1 MVCATTN
8 KNTNVS
14 AENGGM
20 KMGFGIKLGTGRTYC
35 RFCLRHLQKG
45 QPAIYY
51 GGYKSSGQVHA
62 LAEHCPYLTE
72 RLLEMEVI
80 K

>member
-20 KMGFGIKLGTGRTYC
+20 KMGFGIKLGTGRTHC
-35 RFCLRHLQKG
+35 RLCSRTIFEG
-45 QPAIYY
+45 EPVIYFS
-51 GGYKSSGQVHA
+51 GYRASGQVHA

-80 K
+80 E

>member
-1 MVCATTN
+1 VVCATTN

-35 RFCLRHLQKG
+35 RFCRQHLEKG

-51 GGYKSSGQVHA
+51 SGHNSSGQVHA